1 MDWLNININYRST
14 LRSSKKVPKDYWN
27 YIHQSYSELR
37 ALYSFSIYNM
47 NNTETDSPRKLNGP
61 DNADLE
67 YILELFDSKELGL
80 TIA

>member
-1 MDWLNININYRST
+1 
-14 LRSSKKVPKDYWN
+14 
-27 YIHQSYSELR
+27 
-37 ALYSFSIYNM
+37 M